1 MNLRKT
7 LKCERF
13 VSWSPALPHAETHV
27 FVSARSWRAPCLS
40 RAASPRQ
47 PRLVTPCI
55 ILVACANLAASA
67 ASFLSAKPVW
77 PKGRETEKNL
87 LVGFRASFKPPA
99 QERVVLRATGAT
111 LYRVFL
117 NGHFLGHGPARG
129 PHGYFRVDE
138 WDLTEK
144 LQPGV
149 NAVAFEVA
157 GYNVNSYYLLDQPSF
172 LQAEIVAE
180 GKVLASTE
188 GHGVPFI
195 ATILKERVQKV
206 QRYSFQR
213 PFSEVYHLA
222 PGYDRWRADT
232 ASTPP
237 EAKCSAQPVKA
248 LLPRRVDY
256 PDYVLRQPSRLV
268 SQGQV
273 RTGLKVDQ
281 PWKDRSLTAIGP
293 KLGGY
298 PEKEL
303 ETIPSLEL
311 QTVANAT
318 NRPVNQPWTP
328 GESIILQSNAW
339 QIVDFGCNLTGF
351 IGAKLSCRNRTRLFL
366 TFDEILSDGDV
377 DFKRLG
383 CVNIIAYDLQP
394 GNYEMESFEP
404 YTLRYLKF
412 IVLEGDCEVQDLHLR
427 EYAGAGVWQAHF
439 AASDERLNRLFAA
452 GCETF
457 RQNALDIF
465 MDCPSRERAG
475 WLCDSFFTSRVAK
488 DLCGDTCIEKNVFEN
503 YLLPQKFA
511 YLPDG
516 MLPMCYPADHN
527 DGVFIPNWAL
537 WFVVELEEY
546 LARSGDRETVD
557 ALRPRVL
564 RLFDYFKKFR
574 NEDGLLEKLES
585 WVFVEWSDAN
595 SFVQDVNYP
604 SNMLYAKALDAA
616 GKMYGVA
623 ELTEDA
629 ERIRETIRRQS
640 FEAGFFADNA
650 KRVNGKLQVTTNR
663 SEVCQYFA
671 FFFDVAKPETHSELW
686 QRLVRDFGPQ
696 RKQTKAFPEVHPANA
711 FIGNVLRL
719 ELLSR
724 YGLCQQLL
732 DESLAYQLYMADR
745 TGTLWENDG
754 AYASC
759 NHGFASH
766 GGVHVLYRDVLGVQ
780 QVDTVNKNVQLRFT
794 DSRLDWCEGRL
805 PTQDGP
811 VDLRWRTEDGKR
823 VYQVSA
829 PAGYTVKLEN
839 RSTLAAVRR

>member
-1 MNLRKT
+1 MNYFEKPT
-7 LKCERF
+7 LIPRAH
-13 VSWSPALPHAETHV
+13 WSPAL
-27 FVSARSWRAPCLS
+27 L
-40 RAASPRQ
+40 
-47 PRLVTPCI
+47 
-55 ILVACANLAASA
+55 ILLMCANLTASTP
-67 ASFLSAKPVW
+67 SFVSGKPIW

-87 LVGFRASFKPPA
+87 FVGFRASFKAPA
-99 QERVVLRATGAT
+99 QEKVLLRATGAT
-111 LYRVFL
+111 IYRVFL

-129 PHGYFRVDE
+129 PHGFFRMDE
-138 WDLTEK
+138 WDLTAK
-144 LQPGV
+144 LQSGV
-149 NAVAFEVA
+149 NVVAFEVA
-157 GYNVNSYYLLDQPSF
+157 GYNANSYALLDQPSF
-172 LQAEIVAE
+172 LQAEIIAG
-180 GKVLASTE
+180 GKVLAST
-188 GHGVPFI
+188 GGSGAAFD

-213 PFSEVYHLA
+213 PFSEVYRLA
-222 PGYDRWRADT
+222 PGYDHWRTDT
-232 ASTPP
+232 ASPP
-237 EAKCSAQPVKA
+237 AEAKVSTQPAKS
-248 LLPRRVDY
+248 LLSRRVDY
-256 PDYVLRQPSRLV
+256 PDYTVRQPSWLV
-268 SQGQV
+268 AEGQV
-273 RTGLKVDQ
+273 RTGVKVNK
-281 PWKDRSLTAIGP
+281 PWKDRSLTDIGP

-303 ETIPSLEL
+303 ETIPSLEM
-311 QTVANAT
+311 QTIANAT
-318 NRPVNQPWTP
+318 NHPINQPWTP
-328 GESIILQSNAW
+328 GESRVLGSNAW
-339 QIVDFGCNLTGF
+339 EIVDLGCNLTGF
-351 IGAKLSCRNRTRLFL
+351 IGAKLNCRSKTRLFL
-366 TFDEILSDGDV
+366 TFDEILSNGDV

-394 GNYEMESFEP
+394 GTYEVESTEP
-404 YTLRYLKF
+404 YTLRYLKL
-412 IVLEGDCEVQDLHLR
+412 IVLEGDCEVQNLYLR
-427 EYAGAGVWQAHF
+427 EYTGAGVWQAQF

-452 GCETF
+452 GRETF

-475 WLCDSFFTSRVAK
+475 WLCDSFFTARVAK
-488 DLCGDTCIEKNVFEN
+488 DLCGDTRIEKNLFEN
-503 YLLPQKFA
+503 YLLPPKFA

-516 MLPMCYPADHN
+516 MLPMCYPSDHN

-557 ALRPRVL
+557 ALKPRVL

-616 GKMYGVA
+616 GKMYGLS
-623 ELTEDA
+623 ELTDDA

-640 FEAGFFADNA
+640 FEGGFFSDNA

-671 FFFDVAKPETHSELW
+671 FFFDVATPETQSELW
-686 QRLVRDFGPQ
+686 GRLVKDFGPQ
-696 RKQTKAFPEVHPANA
+696 RKQTKAFPEVRPANA

-724 YGLCQQLL
+724 YGRCQQLL

-754 AYASC
+754 A
-759 NHGFASH
+759 
-766 GGVHVLYRDVLGVQ
+766 
-780 QVDTVNKNVQLRFT
+780 
-794 DSRLDWCEGRL
+794 
-805 PTQDGP
+805 
-811 VDLRWRTEDGKR
+811 
-823 VYQVSA
+823 
-829 PAGYTVKLEN
+829 
-839 RSTLAAVRR
+839 

>member
-1 MNLRKT
+1 MSI
-7 LKCERF
+7 E
-13 VSWSPALPHAETHV
+13 
-27 FVSARSWRAPCLS
+27 
-40 RAASPRQ
+40 
-47 PRLVTPCI
+47 PRLDRIRLHAAGNLPAGLL
-55 ILVACANLAASA
+55 ILLTCTNLAASG
-67 ASFLSAKPVW
+67 ASFVAAKPIW

-87 LVGFRASFKPPA
+87 FVGFHASFKAPA
-99 QERVVLRATGAT
+99 QGRVLLRATGAT
-111 LYRVFL
+111 LYRVCL

-129 PHGYFRVDE
+129 PHGYFRMDE
-138 WDLTEK
+138 WDLTDK

-149 NAVAFEVA
+149 NVVAFEVA

-172 LQAEIVAE
+172 LQAEVVAD
-180 GKVLASTE
+180 GKVLASTD
-188 GHGVPFI
+188 GPGAPFI
-195 ATILKERVQKV
+195 ATVLKERGQKV

-222 PGYDRWRADT
+222 PGFDRWRVDAAT
-232 ASTPP
+232 TPG
-237 EAKCSAQPVKA
+237 EAKVSVQPAKP

-256 PDYVLRQPSRLV
+256 PDYVVRQPSWLV

-273 RTGLKVDQ
+273 KTGLKVDH

-311 QTVANAT
+311 QTIANAT
-318 NRPVNQPWTP
+318 NHPVNQPWTP
-328 GESIILQSNAW
+328 GDSLILQSNDW

-383 CVNIIAYDLQP
+383 CVNIVAYELQP
-394 GNYEMESFEP
+394 GGYELESFEP
-404 YTLRYLKF
+404 YTLRYLKL
-412 IVLEGDCEVQDLHLR
+412 IVLEGDCQVQNLYLR
-427 EYAGAGVWQAHF
+427 EYAGAGVWQAQF

-452 GCETF
+452 GRETF

-488 DLCGDTCIEKNVFEN
+488 DLGGDTRIEKNFFEN
-503 YLLPQKFA
+503 YLLPAKFA

-585 WVFVEWSDAN
+585 WVFVEWSAAN

-604 SNMLYAKALDAA
+604 SNMLYAKALEAA
-616 GKMYGVA
+616 GKMYGLS
-623 ELTEDA
+623 EFTDDA

-640 FEAGFFADNA
+640 FDGDFFADNA

-663 SEVCQYFA
+663 TEVCQYFA

-686 QRLVRDFGPQ
+686 QRLVKDFGPQ
-696 RKQTKAFPEVHPANA
+696 RKQTKAFPGVHPANA

-759 NHGFASH
+759 DHGFASH
-766 GGVHVLYRDVLGVQ
+766 GGVHVLYRDVLGLQ
-780 QVDTVNKNVQLRFT
+780 QVDTVNKRVQLRFT
-794 DSRLDWCEGRL
+794 NSRLDWCEGRM
-805 PTQDGP
+805 PTVDGP
-811 VDLRWRTEDGKR
+811 VELRWRKEDGKR
-823 VYQVSA
+823 IYHVTV
-829 PAGYTVKLEN
+829 PAGYAIKTEN
-839 RSTLAAVRR
+839 SSTLPAVQR